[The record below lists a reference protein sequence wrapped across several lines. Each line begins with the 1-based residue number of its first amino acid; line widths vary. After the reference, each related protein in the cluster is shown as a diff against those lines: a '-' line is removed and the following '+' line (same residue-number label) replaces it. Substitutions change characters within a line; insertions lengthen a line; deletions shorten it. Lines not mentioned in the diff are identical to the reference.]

1 MNQYQREQDVLNRID
16 RSNPNVTSTNGIQN
30 IINQIRSGGID
41 RLTWADSFMEMM
53 DNNGNVTMQKF
64 IASFGP
70 PSAGLFNMI
79 SNGGSF
85 IRQPDWM
92 AFYERTAP
100 RTDSFRGRPGRI
112 FGTRGSRARLTQGNN
127 SYSMGGK
134 RRRKKS
140 TLRAGR
146 RKSRRRR

>member
-1 MNQYQREQDVLNRID
+1 MNQYQREQAVLNSIE
-16 RSNPNVTSTNGIQN
+16 RSDPNVTSTNGIQN

-79 SNGGSF
+79 SNRTPF

-92 AFYERTAP
+92 AFYDMNAPAP
-100 RTDSFRGRPGRI
+100 RTDSFRGRPGRM
-112 FGTRGSRARLTQGNN
+112 FATRGNRPRVTQGDP
-127 SYSMGGK
+127 YSRGGK

-146 RKSRRRR
+146 KSRRRR